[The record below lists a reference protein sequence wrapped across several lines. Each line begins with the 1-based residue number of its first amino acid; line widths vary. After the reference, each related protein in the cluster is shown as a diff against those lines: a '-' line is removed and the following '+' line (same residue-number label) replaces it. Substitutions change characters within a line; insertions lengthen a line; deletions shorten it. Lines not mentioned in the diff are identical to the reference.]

1 MEQGDY
7 PKMKTLHRIAVVI
20 TLGVAGT
27 VLAQTSDT
35 AAPRGPGFGGPRGPG
50 GPGGPGAPRG
60 SHGHP
65 IVRVIDTDRD
75 GVLSATELGGASTAI
90 LSLDTDADGA
100 VSAAELHAHPARPAG
115 TPQRPAGA
123 PALTRPAPT
132 TADGVARSRPIDPVM
147 LALDANS
154 DGALAALEIANAA
167 TSLGALDT
175 NKDGQL
181 TRDEV
186 RPLPAE

>member
-1 MEQGDY
+1 M
-7 PKMKTLHRIAVVI
+7 TLSI
-20 TLGVAGT
+20 AGT

-35 AAPRGPGFGGPRGPG
+35 TAPRGPGSGGPRGPG
-50 GPGGPGAPRG
+50 GPGGQGGSRG
-60 SHGHP
+60 GHGHP
-65 IVRVIDTDRD
+65 VVRVIDADRD

-90 LSLDTDADGA
+90 LTLDTDADGA
-100 VSAAELHAHPARPAG
+100 VSTAELHAHPARPAG
-115 TPQRPAGA
+115 APQRPTGA

-132 TADGVARSRPIDPVM
+132 ATDGVARTRPIDPVM

-154 DGALAALEIANAA
+154 DGALTALEIANAS
-167 TSLGALDT
+167 TSLAALDA

-186 RPLPAE
+186 RPLPPVE